1 MFYRSAECFLT
12 FVWLNGALEDGQQ
25 TSGGTPPLAAEV
37 QPGGFGTVGSGR
49 LGRLSGSSF
58 NSVMKQL
65 QGPSDKPCDEHL
77 VALLN
82 VLNTLLP

>member
-1 MFYRSAECFLT
+1 MQNVFSR

-37 QPGGFGTVGSGR
+37 QPGGGWDCWIWTGSTVG
-49 LGRLSGSSF
+49 
-58 NSVMKQL
+58 NQVL
-65 QGPSDKPCDEHL
+65 QGLSDKPCDEHL
-77 VALLN
+77 VALLS